1 MLFEKRNNY
10 ESETSKNINI
20 LNENVSNGK
29 ISNEKILLLNFLP
42 VEMDI
47 KHENWRSGYNIFS
60 GFKTIF
66 KVKFLYSSETKDK
79 LAIIPLIP
87 FLRLT
92 LITRNTV
99 EFSYQ

>member
-42 VEMDI
+42 VEMEI
-47 KHENWRSGYNIFS
+47 KHEN
-60 GFKTIF
+60 
-66 KVKFLYSSETKDK
+66 
-79 LAIIPLIP
+79 
-87 FLRLT
+87 
-92 LITRNTV
+92 
-99 EFSYQ
+99 